1 MEQKHGATVVGTP
14 AVEEKNGSVLL
25 EMRDIVKEF
34 AGVRV
39 LDGVHFSLESGEVH
53 ALVGEN
59 GAGKSTLMKIL
70 GGVYRAEGGE
80 VLLHGKSQNFT
91 SPRAAAQAGIA
102 IIHQELSLVPTMSVA
117 ENLLLG
123 RQPRT
128 AWGSIDYRKME
139 REALR
144 WLGELDLVL
153 DDVWAAVETLSIG
166 LQQLVEIAKALSWEA
181 SVLVMDEPTSALS
194 DQDARRLFETIA
206 RLKGKGV
213 GIVYISHK
221 MDEIY
226 RLADRITVL
235 RDGRWIGSAPA
246 AELPHGRMIEW
257 MVGRKVDQFFPER
270 QAGVGDTVLRVEG
283 WTVRDPVTDRKWVD
297 DVSFEV
303 RAGEILGL
311 GGLMGSG
318 ASILMESLF
327 GRWGRVEAGRVWV
340 CGREL
345 RRFGPRHSL
354 RQGLALLTNDRKASG
369 LVLPMSVLHNMTIAS
384 LRSMLRRG
392 WLNGGAER
400 AAAGPLVERLR
411 IRIRDL
417 EQEVATLSGGN
428 QQKVLLARW
437 LLTNPRVFMLDE
449 PTRGVDVGAKSE
461 IYELMNQWTS
471 EGRGIL
477 MITSE
482 LPELMAMSDRIVVM
496 HRGRITGTFE
506 AGAATEA
513 AVMSAAMGETLA
525 EKEAGL

>member
-1 MEQKHGATVVGTP
+1 
-14 AVEEKNGSVLL
+14 
-25 EMRDIVKEF
+25 
-34 AGVRV
+34 
-39 LDGVHFSLESGEVH
+39 
-53 ALVGEN
+53 
-59 GAGKSTLMKIL
+59 
-70 GGVYRAEGGE
+70 
-80 VLLHGKSQNFT
+80 
-91 SPRAAAQAGIA
+91 
-102 IIHQELSLVPTMSVA
+102 
-117 ENLLLG
+117 
-123 RQPRT
+123 
-128 AWGSIDYRKME
+128 
-139 REALR
+139 
-144 WLGELDLVL
+144 
-153 DDVWAAVETLSIG
+153 
-166 LQQLVEIAKALSWEA
+166 
-181 SVLVMDEPTSALS
+181 
-194 DQDARRLFETIA
+194 
-206 RLKGKGV
+206 
-213 GIVYISHK
+213 
-221 MDEIY
+221 
-226 RLADRITVL
+226 
-235 RDGRWIGSAPA
+235 
-246 AELPHGRMIEW
+246 
-257 MVGRKVDQFFPER
+257 
-270 QAGVGDTVLRVEG
+270 
-283 WTVRDPVTDRKWVD
+283 
-297 DVSFEV
+297 
-303 RAGEILGL
+303 
-311 GGLMGSG
+311 
-318 ASILMESLF
+318 
-327 GRWGRVEAGRVWV
+327 
-340 CGREL
+340 L

-400 AAAGPLVERLR
+400 EAAGPLVERLR